1 MDLKGHIKNL
11 FDVILY
17 FIILPF
23 SAVSFVVTP
32 LTNDS
37 RIFLAAA
44 SIADAYYPLPYGF
57 DAAYEVKPVMNRI
70 LNWVLYKVAN
80 AFVPFEDNFYSQ
92 FGIVVKITALVILV
106 LCCWYISRKIVFPYG
121 FPFLFLAFVCQANF
135 GILMSEWFSVLF
147 SLVAISLC
155 MDGSRSH
162 TFLAGVLM
170 VCVGLLK
177 SITSLM
183 LIPVICAVWLIRKK
197 IDLPAMI
204 SGCVVASLAF
214 LVMCLTFWPYSI
226 GDMLMSRLIA
236 HVGMYDLTTV
246 FSWFWITQSGLGF
259 PVAML
264 TYSPIIIVGAVA
276 AGIVSIKFIARS
288 DWKSLALFFL
298 MWLVPTAI
306 VLTQSEFIVYH
317 YLVLM
322 LPSIVSVAMLTK
334 PELFIPVAMA
344 GIFIGFLLI
353 NCMFGSFTVYEYT
366 FWNQKEMN
374 ADSLNSQFDLIGQS
388 SILYLDPGDAPYYF
402 HANSSCH
409 YITPM
414 PVERSTPKW
423 DLSYLP
429 QYKETYSCIMDYEG
443 KYIVSDL
450 KDKRQYFGEGI
461 LKNESIMQKISSEYD
476 EVGSESWTIYKR
488 KES

>member
-1 MDLKGHIKNL
+1 MDLKGYMRVC
-11 FDVILY
+11 FDSLLY

-23 SAVSFVVTP
+23 SALSFVITP

-37 RIFLAAA
+37 RIFIAA
-44 SIADAYYPLPYGF
+44 SAIADTYYPLPYGF

-80 AFVPFEDNFYSQ
+80 TIVPFVDNHYIQ
-92 FGIVVKITALVILV
+92 FGVVVKLTALIILV
-106 LCCWYISRKIVFPYG
+106 LCCWYISRRIIFPYG
-121 FPFLFLAFVCQANF
+121 FPFLFLSFVCQANF

-147 SLVAISLC
+147 SLVAVSLC
-155 MDGSRSH
+155 MEERRECK
-162 TFLAGVLM
+162 FLAGVLM

-183 LIPVICAVWLIRKK
+183 LIPVICAVWLVRKK
-197 IDLPAMI
+197 VDLPTVI
-204 SGCVVASLAF
+204 SGCVVASSAF

-264 TYSPIIIVGAVA
+264 TYSPIIIVGIIA
-276 AGIVSIKFIARS
+276 AWIVSIKLSSKS
-288 DWKSLALFFL
+288 DWKSLVIFL
-298 MWLVPTAI
+298 VMWGIPTAI
-306 VLTQSEFIVYH
+306 VLIQSEFIVYH

-322 LPSIVSVAMLTK
+322 FPSLISVAILAK
-334 PELFIPVAMA
+334 SELFIRVSMSGMFA
-344 GIFIGFLLI
+344 GFILI

-374 ADSLNSQFDLIGQS
+374 ADSLNSQFDLIGQP

-402 HANSSCH
+402 HSNSSCH

-414 PVERSTPKW
+414 PVERSTKKW
-423 DLSYLP
+423 DISYLP
-429 QYKETYSCIMDYEG
+429 QYKETYACIMDYRGE
-443 KYIVSDL
+443 YIVSDL
-450 KDKRQYFGEGI
+450 KNKRQYFGEGI
-461 LKNESIMQKISSEYD
+461 LTNESIMQKISTEYN